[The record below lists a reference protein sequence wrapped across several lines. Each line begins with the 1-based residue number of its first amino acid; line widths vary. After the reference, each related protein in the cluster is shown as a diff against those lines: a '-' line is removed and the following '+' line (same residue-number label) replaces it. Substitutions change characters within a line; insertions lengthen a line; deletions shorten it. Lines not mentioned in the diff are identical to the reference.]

1 MRIIPAIDIMDG
13 QCVRLSKGDFSDKT
27 VYAKN
32 PVNLAKTFEDAGVKY
47 LHVVDLDGA
56 KSSKIVNLKVLEN
69 ITSQTNLIVDFGG
82 GIKTDADISDV
93 FSSGATR
100 VNIGSLAVQDRDL
113 FLSWVSRYGTD
124 KIILGADVNNEKI
137 AISGWKEKTS
147 IEIIPFL
154 QSYHEK
160 GVYNIVCTD
169 IQKDGMLSG
178 SSIQLYEKILTFF
191 PNIKLVASGGVVD
204 TEEIDQLIGLGV
216 DGIII
221 GKALYE
227 NKLTLKDLKQYVD

>member
-82 GIKTDADISDV
+82 GIQTDADISDV